1 MAQTGETKEVQ
12 KYKSIHL
19 KLHIH
24 VILTQINIKQRQEE
38 RKYNSIIRTNTS
50 TWGTNALL
58 KGIEYNSSTKG
69 KCTNDE
75 EILAINCESE
85 KWNTEVEKDKKSIFW
100 QCDKCGM
107 NLRFNLRL

>member
-50 TWGTNALL
+50 T
-58 KGIEYNSSTKG
+58 
-69 KCTNDE
+69 
-75 EILAINCESE
+75 
-85 KWNTEVEKDKKSIFW
+85 
-100 QCDKCGM
+100 
-107 NLRFNLRL
+107 